1 MASFL
6 SLQPLPSTKTPSLYL
21 TRGATLLC
29 LHPLPSAITPSDLT
43 RVKRTRFLLLRPLY
57 SVLFNSSIFWLP
69 LYLLLLFFL
78 LHILPLPPTLHPFNN
93 PNKSWKLSS
102 FYFVVIPQ
110 TLSLISL
117 SNPFPSNF
125 KNYGTCHYLPV
136 LSLDPC
142 VANTTK
148 HNNNNQQWRDHDA

>member
-93 PNKSWKLSS
+93 PNKSWKLFSS
-102 FYFVVIPQ
+102 FCGHSSNPLSHLSPTPFPQ
-110 TLSLISL
+110 TLKIM
-117 SNPFPSNF
+117 
-125 KNYGTCHYLPV
+125 V
-136 LSLDPC
+136 L
-142 VANTTK
+142 VTTS
-148 HNNNNQQWRDHDA
+148 QC